1 MERCRDCA
9 ASHHEAAARFLV
21 AFVAGWLARDRR
33 DEGCARAMGCWVLCV
48 SLLVGVTWGNRC
60 QTFWR
65 SATSRAASGIWDR
78 LTMDLVNEG
87 DKEMLRKQVACP
99 SRSYV
104 GRFTVVKVSSK
115 SSGAGA

>member
-1 MERCRDCA
+1 
-9 ASHHEAAARFLV
+9 
-21 AFVAGWLARDRR
+21 
-33 DEGCARAMGCWVLCV
+33 
-48 SLLVGVTWGNRC
+48 
-60 QTFWR
+60 
-65 SATSRAASGIWDR
+65 
-78 LTMDLVNEG
+78 MDLVNEG